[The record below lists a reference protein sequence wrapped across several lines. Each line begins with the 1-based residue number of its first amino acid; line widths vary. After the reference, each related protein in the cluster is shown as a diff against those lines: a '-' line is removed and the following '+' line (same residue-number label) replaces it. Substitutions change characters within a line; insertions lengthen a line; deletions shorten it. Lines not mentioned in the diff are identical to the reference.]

1 MYFGYGELIDLGNTF
16 VETVI
21 YGLSFERPEQHLAN
35 RVVNFWATAKRM
47 IRADLWNSDS
57 VVGAIT
63 PRHYVTI
70 DGTRLHPFAIS
81 HEWRDD
87 VVTMSLL
94 EIPT

>member
-1 MYFGYGELIDLGNTF
+1 MEFCYGVILNPDGTP
-16 VETVI
+16 VETLT
-21 YGLSFERPEQHLAN
+21 YGNQSQHPEQHLAN

-63 PRHYVTI
+63 PRHYVTL